1 MTLKTA
7 LETIANVNAGGFMG
21 PVTAV
26 DPATNTVSIDVGTG
40 TPVAGVYVLA
50 DFATPSV
57 GDYMICLIVGTFYV
71 AIPRKTKSPVRVGT
85 VTALTANSTL
95 SVDVGGG
102 TILTSIPYLASYA
115 PAVSD
120 KVFLAAWDATYV
132 ALGKTGSSTVP
143 TPPVVNPPEYP
154 TVEYGET
161 IASPFDG
168 WAGDKNRSTNAWS
181 WNTALAPKVGVET
194 EFLGNTIHDFN
205 GLVRYD
211 LSQLPSGVS
220 ITAIKLV
227 LSVGGGILN
236 SDMKVKTLIRPHNY
250 TAPPAGAPSWDS
262 RTLTS
267 TLTAKGF
274 LDFSQ
279 FTIDLPSAWLT
290 DLLAGTVKGIGFAPA
305 SGADGWG
312 NVTVSSKIIVKWR
325 RNL

>member
-50 DFATPSV
+50 DFATPAI
-57 GDYMICLIVGTFYV
+57 GDYMICLIVGTYYV

-85 VTALTANSTL
+85 ITALTANSTL

-102 TILTSIPYLASYA
+102 TTLASIPYLASYA
-115 PAVSD
+115 PAVAD

-132 ALGKTGSSTVP
+132 CLGKTGSSTVP

-168 WAGDKNRSTNAWS
+168 WAGTKNRANNAWS
-181 WNTALAPKVGVET
+181 WVSSLGPSVGVEK
-194 EFLGNTIHDFN
+194 EFLGSTVYERN

-227 LSVGGGILN
+227 LTVGGGVLN
-236 SDMKVKTLIRPHNY
+236 SDMKVKTLIRPHSY
-250 TAPPAGAPSWDS
+250 TAPPAAGPSWDS
-262 RTLTS
+262 RTITS

-274 LDFSQ
+274 MDYTQ
-279 FTIDLPSAWLT
+279 YTVDLPSSWLT
-290 DLLAGTVKGIGFAPA
+290 DLLAGTVKGLGFSPV

-312 NVTVSSKIIVKWR
+312 NLLITSKIIVKWR